1 MKPSP
6 ALAIFALSL
15 LTTALPG
22 CAWKSA
28 AQRDADERNSQRF
41 LEGTDTSAFIAA
53 AEAAVRAGDKAKA
66 LEAFGRAIEVN
77 PTLTAAHMGMA
88 DLYRMDGDFSKAEVG
103 YRDAARTEPRN
114 FDAQYFHG
122 LMLHVLN
129 RVSDAIQAYLRALS
143 VRPDD
148 FNANLNVGA
157 AYYQLAEYGQALP
170 FALKATRLE
179 SRNGAARFS
188 LGAIYAG
195 LGRHQEAIGE
205 YEQALDNNAELPAK
219 LLLNLSASYGAL
231 QRFAEMRNT
240 LERLIKIEP
249 SPAAFERLGF
259 ARFRLEDMP
268 QAIAAY
274 SEALKLD
281 KDYFPALNGLGVCEL
296 NTYLWSDRTDSGARE
311 RALTSLRRSLQITR
325 NQPRVEE
332 LLRRYGK

>member
-1 MKPSP
+1 MKQSP
-6 ALAIFALSL
+6 ALAAIALSL
-15 LTTALPG
+15 LTLSLPACG
-22 CAWKSA
+22 WKSA
-28 AQRDADERNSQRF
+28 AQREADERNAQRF
-41 LEGTDTSAFIAA
+41 LGGTDTSAFINA
-53 AEAAVRAGDKAKA
+53 AEAAIRAGDKARA

-88 DLYRMDGDFSKAEVG
+88 DLYRMDGDFAKAEVG
-103 YRDAARTEPRN
+103 YRNAAQIEPRN

-129 RVSDAIQAYLRALS
+129 RVSEAIQAYLRALA

-205 YEQALDNNAELPAK
+205 YEQALDNNAELPGK

-240 LERLIKIEP
+240 LERLVKLEP

-268 QAIAAY
+268 QAISAY
-274 SEALKLD
+274 SEAIKLD
-281 KDYFPALNGLGVCEL
+281 ANYFPALNGLGVCEL
-296 NTYLWSDRTDSGARE
+296 NTYLWSDRTDDAARD
-311 RALTSLRRSLQITR
+311 RALTALRRSLQIKR
-325 NQPRVEE
+325 DQPRVEE